1 MISFSQ
7 VQKKD
12 FPLLAKI
19 YARAYNKE
27 WDSWTAKSSQEMIKY
42 RYKKNIK
49 IKVLYNDKIV
59 WVFFSDVKPLYF
71 WNILNDGDVVVDPKY
86 QKLWIGKKLFIYGM
100 EYAQKKFNVVWWDF
114 YTFKDSYQ
122 YDWYK
127 RIGFNDSDKWVFM
140 SGKIDDVLKKI
151 KEL

>member
-12 FPLLAKI
+12 LPLLAKI

-27 WDSWTAKSSQEMIKY
+27 WDSWTVKSSQEMIKY

-49 IKVLYNDKIV
+49 IKVLYNNKIV

-71 WNILNDGDVVVDPKY
+71 WNILNDGDVVIDPKY

-127 RIGFNDSDKWVFM
+127 RMGFEGSDKWVFM